1 MLMRVSDHFV
11 ASHLPHATANRLAQI
26 LSFAGLIL
34 VLFVAGLLVLNQV
47 YAFKALDPY
56 YRVTSSGLC
65 LAFGFLTSCL
75 SIRLAIMGCM
85 FALPLLPTI
94 APNIQLYLG
103 YGRVLGE
110 QAAGLDLVTGM
121 LLGAI
126 INCLL
131 RIKQKKIPFS
141 MPWPAG
147 LVMIILTASVAV
159 AIARN
164 LHQTGSTFLP
174 QALVYNLLHL
184 RSLGWHDDY
193 RPLLDWAAYA
203 SACGLMAVFIPA
215 LKRSSQRNALV
226 FWPFILSL
234 MISALVGW
242 RQSATGI
249 GLSFDQ
255 RNFRV
260 DQFGF
265 VAQGFQP
272 DMHAFGAQ
280 LLIGAIGLFGYLYF
294 SKSLTL
300 RLALITLVIPLS
312 WIVLF
317 LSKSRASFGFGVLAI
332 IVIAVVWWF
341 RKSSYLLR
349 ALSVIC
355 ACCIVAFVSLILLYN
370 YWDSTVLLLIQKL
383 GIADFYTFNYK
394 LSYRPEVYRAG
405 FFLFMLFPFFGLGQ
419 AEFYRQSAN
428 FDLTQSFF
436 LSIQQNGENAHNYF
450 LQILVEN
457 GLVGFVAFLILVLYP
472 IFKMRD
478 KRALVPAGVAV
489 LAVFAGNLF
498 SHSMLVRENL
508 LIAAAFLALMYA
520 CMQAEQEQGIDVGSS
535 PLSAPIITRNTHSG
549 LKNFSQWIRGSKGRR
564 LTLLITFAFILGGLF
579 AKEVYQSLRSEVF
592 QSDLQC
598 SKFRRLDPDGWTSG
612 LYVVAMPKGSQGVR
626 LSLIS
631 TQPDVRLRPLRGT
644 LTLVDHNYDTV
655 LKQDLS
661 LTKNEPQELELRLPA
676 GVLSGRDFRVELK
689 LDRCFIPRNIGMN
702 GDGRRLGVR
711 IESVQWLK

>member
-1 MLMRVSDHFV
+1 MRVRESF
-11 ASHLPHATANRLAQI
+11 LGGLRPRQTANALTTI
-26 LSFAGLIL
+26 LSLTGLIL
-34 VLFVAGLLVLNQV
+34 ILLVMGLLVLNQ
-47 YAFKALDPY
+47 YDSFKTLDPY
-56 YRVTSSGLC
+56 YRVTSSSLC
-65 LAFGFLTSCL
+65 LAFGFITACI
-75 SIRLAIMGCM
+75 SIRLAIVGCM

-94 APNIQLYLG
+94 APHIQLYLG
-103 YGRVLGE
+103 YGRVLGD
-110 QAAGLDLVTGM
+110 QAAGFDLVAGM
-121 LLGAI
+121 LLGLFINAI
-126 INCLL
+126 V
-131 RIKQKKIPFS
+131 RRRSVAAHFT
-141 MPWPAG
+141 MPWQAG
-147 LVMIILTASVAV
+147 LVMLVITVSVGV
-159 AIARN
+159 AIVRN
-164 LHQTGSTFLP
+164 LHQTGSAFNIH
-174 QALVYNLLHL
+174 ALMYNLLHL

-203 SACGLMAVFIPA
+203 SAVGLMAIFIPA
-215 LKRSSQRNALV
+215 LKGSSQRNALL
-226 FWPFILSL
+226 FWPFMLSL
-234 MISALVGW
+234 IISALVGW

-294 SKSLTL
+294 TKNLTQ
-300 RLALITLVIPLS
+300 RLAIIGVVIPLS

-317 LSKSRASFGFGVLAI
+317 LSKSRASFGVGVLALI
-332 IVIAVVWWF
+332 TIAVIWWF
-341 RKSSYLLR
+341 RKSNYLLK
-349 ALSVIC
+349 ALGLVC
-355 ACCIVAFVSLILLYN
+355 ACGGLAVIGLLLLYN
-370 YWDSTVLLLIQKL
+370 VWDNALLHAIQKF
-383 GIADFYTFNYK
+383 GIPDFYTFNYK

-405 FFLFMLFPFFGLGQ
+405 FLLFMLFPVFGLGQ

-428 FDLTQSFF
+428 FDFTQSFF

-457 GLVGFVAFLILVLYP
+457 GLVGFVAFLILVFYP
-472 IFKMRD
+472 IFKMQD
-478 KRALVPAGVAV
+478 KRALIPAGVAM

-520 CMQAEQEQGIDVGSS
+520 CMRAEREQHSDRGDATTITTRSSANAHAIDKRFMRWLPESNI
-535 PLSAPIITRNTHSG
+535 AR
-549 LKNFSQWIRGSKGRR
+549 
-564 LTLLITFAFILGGLF
+564 ITFFTAALLILGGLF
-579 AKEVYQSLRSEVF
+579 TKEVYQSLRSDVF
-592 QSDLQC
+592 QADLQC
-598 SKFRRLDPDGWTSG
+598 SKFRRLDSDGWTSG

-626 LSLIS
+626 ISLIS
-631 TQPDVRLRPLRGT
+631 TQPDVGLRPLLGT
-644 LTLVDHNYDTV
+644 LTLVDHNYATV

-661 LTKNEPQELELRLPA
+661 LNKNEPQELKLMLPN
-676 GVLSGRDFRVELK
+676 GVVSARDYRVELK

-711 IESVQWLK
+711 IGSVDWLQ

>member
-34 VLFVAGLLVLNQV
+34 VLLVAGLLVLNQV

-147 LVMIILTASVAV
+147 LVMIIITASVAV

-203 SACGLMAVFIPA
+203 SAFGLMAVFIPA

-300 RLALITLVIPLS
+300 RLALITLVIPMS

-317 LSKSRASFGFGVLAI
+317 LSKSRASFGFGVLALL
-332 IVIAVVWWF
+332 VIAVVWWF
-341 RKSSYLLR
+341 RKSGYLLR

-355 ACCIVAFVSLILLYN
+355 ACCFVAFVSLILLYN

-419 AEFYRQSAN
+419 AEFYRHKTA
-428 FDLTQSFF
+428 
-436 LSIQQNGENAHNYF
+436 
-450 LQILVEN
+450 
-457 GLVGFVAFLILVLYP
+457 
-472 IFKMRD
+472 R
-478 KRALVPAGVAV
+478 
-489 LAVFAGNLF
+489 
-498 SHSMLVRENL
+498 
-508 LIAAAFLALMYA
+508 
-520 CMQAEQEQGIDVGSS
+520 
-535 PLSAPIITRNTHSG
+535 TRT
-549 LKNFSQWIRGSKGRR
+549 
-564 LTLLITFAFILGGLF
+564 ITFYRFW
-579 AKEVYQSLRSEVF
+579 LRM
-592 QSDLQC
+592 D
-598 SKFRRLDPDGWTSG
+598 
-612 LYVVAMPKGSQGVR
+612 
-626 LSLIS
+626 
-631 TQPDVRLRPLRGT
+631 
-644 LTLVDHNYDTV
+644 
-655 LKQDLS
+655 
-661 LTKNEPQELELRLPA
+661 
-676 GVLSGRDFRVELK
+676 
-689 LDRCFIPRNIGMN
+689 
-702 GDGRRLGVR
+702 
-711 IESVQWLK
+711 